1 MTDQPTIETE
11 LAELRNR
18 LRLAH
23 QARRAKEHQLDD
35 IRRALCDAGLMQDD
49 DPYSHADL
57 ADVIRQAAPA
67 EAAEPD
73 TVTDPAWLCQQ
84 YAKAIAAD
92 DGHPWDTLPADR
104 QENYLDNADAVL
116 RVRDQ
121 HLDQLRQ
128 RLEAADALYDDA
140 REQLRLVDGMRQQN
154 LDSAA
159 AAIQRAEHAEA
170 ALARVRSLADRWDN
184 ALGIDKTYARTL
196 RAALDEHGPAAGG
209 CSAPGPRTEPNN
221 TGRAAAEATEPV
233 RCPCDGT
240 HFPSPENCRW
250 CKCHRAWTPPPP
262 GDRREATLRAAV
274 HHDGNHLYLSTG
286 CLHHDHAY
294 CNNMTGLNG
303 AKRPG
308 ECKHCGAR
316 CICACHTAPGP

>member
-1 MTDQPTIETE
+1 MTDRI
-11 LAELRNR
+11 R
-18 LRLAH
+18 
-23 QARRAKEHQLDD
+23 LDD
-35 IRRALCDAGLMQDD
+35 LT
-49 DPYSHADL
+49 S
-57 ADVIRQAAPA
+57 
-67 EAAEPD
+67 
-73 TVTDPAWLCQQ
+73 
-84 YAKAIAAD
+84 
-92 DGHPWDTLPADR
+92 
-104 QENYLDNADAVL
+104 
-116 RVRDQ
+116 
-121 HLDQLRQ
+121 DQL
-128 RLEAADALYDDA
+128 DALYAELTDA
-140 REQLRLVDGMRQQN
+140 REQLRLIDGMRQQN

-170 ALARVRSLADRWDN
+170 AIARVRAVPRLPHTSQQTGD
-184 ALGIDKTYARTL
+184 LGRAYTRGWESVISAID
-196 RAALDEHGPAAGG
+196 AALDEPGPAAGG

>member
-1 MTDQPTIETE
+1 MTDRI
-11 LAELRNR
+11 R
-18 LRLAH
+18 
-23 QARRAKEHQLDD
+23 LDD
-35 IRRALCDAGLMQDD
+35 LT
-49 DPYSHADL
+49 S
-57 ADVIRQAAPA
+57 
-67 EAAEPD
+67 
-73 TVTDPAWLCQQ
+73 
-84 YAKAIAAD
+84 
-92 DGHPWDTLPADR
+92 
-104 QENYLDNADAVL
+104 
-116 RVRDQ
+116 
-121 HLDQLRQ
+121 DQL
-128 RLEAADALYDDA
+128 DALYDRIA
-140 REQLRLVDGMRQQN
+140 TLESVAAGNKRHVQLIVPELER
-154 LDSAA
+154 
-159 AAIQRAEHAEA
+159 AEA
-170 ALARVRSLADRWDN
+170 AIARVRAIHTHGPRTNTCNDCGQPWPCEVTRALDGHPEKALADALGGHRAAQVIAHTLYCHGYTLDVVQRMTDAELRAVPGIGDTSLATIRN
-184 ALGIDKTYARTL
+184 ALGQP
-196 RAALDEHGPAAGG
+196 GPAAGG
-209 CSAPGPRTEPNN
+209 CSAPIPRTEPNN

-240 HFPSPENCRW
+240 HFPSPENCQW